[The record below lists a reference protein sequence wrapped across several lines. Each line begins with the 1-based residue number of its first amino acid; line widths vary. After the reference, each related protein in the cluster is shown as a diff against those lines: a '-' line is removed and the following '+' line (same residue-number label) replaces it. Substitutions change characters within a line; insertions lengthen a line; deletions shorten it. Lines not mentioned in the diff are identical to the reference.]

1 MANVG
6 IYREPGVGGGL
17 PLPRARLV
25 ALTVIVG
32 LLALTSI
39 LMGPGLLVVV
49 GRSLAGAWRLFR
61 DGGGWMWLILLL
73 DLAAPVA
80 IAALGAF
87 ILRGRAVPAGLLFG
101 AAALPMAVALL
112 GAWRGQRMT
121 VGAISGESIDPEQKA
136 RILAEGIAESMSA
149 DIFGGFVTCGVAI
162 VAAAAASFAVASID
176 LPGASRGGPKPSSA
190 GAIGASAA
198 GALWLV
204 ATIGLG
210 FARFREAGG
219 LVLLPVL
226 PVLVLVPLAVLAG
239 RAAPILSGWHDREES
254 RRAAGALLIAA
265 LSALLAVLALEHAID
280 ARFLAQALGAISG
293 ETIDESQ
300 RARVLAQ
307 GLEAGR
313 LGPVA
318 YGLQAVLGAATFGLA
333 LAPATGWRRSPAT
346 PSAAVAAAF
355 GAALLAAAFALSHS
369 RSAAPRVVL
378 TPHTDR
384 SLADVTL
391 PVLVET
397 FSHKGSSPGYG
408 SLLVLDK
415 RGAGA
420 GTVPAGSCGPRWSVY
435 ADGAATV
442 AMLRARVGPPSRSCT
457 RPLVFVAR
465 REHAKDVDARLG
477 DLAGYLGTQAY
488 VPITMDA
495 SSSDEG
501 GRRDA
506 ALRAVLVADDAIELD
521 GVRFALPLAKDAAPP
536 PTLGARLTRID
547 YVFRPTDT
555 IERVVQTIAAVETLY
570 GANLAKWEVERFL
583 DDGARPAQP
592 PPRPPRSAAP
602 GLRAGPV
609 TVNGA
614 LPTEV
619 IQRIVRQNFGRFRLC
634 YENGQRTNPDL
645 RGRVSVK
652 FVIDRSGAVST
663 AADAG
668 SDLAERAVIACI
680 VHAFENLSFPQPEGG
695 VVTVV
700 YPLLFEPPL

>member
-17 PLPRARLV
+17 PLPRSRLV

-32 LLALTSI
+32 LLALASI
-39 LMGPGLLVVV
+39 LMGPGLLVVA

-73 DLAAPVA
+73 DLAAPIAV
-80 IAALGAF
+80 AALGAF
-87 ILRGRAVPAGLLFG
+87 VLRGRSVPAGLLFI
-101 AAALPMAVALL
+101 APALPMAIALL
-112 GAWRGQRMT
+112 GAWRGQRLT
-121 VGAISGESIDPEQKA
+121 VGAISGESVDPEMKA

-176 LPGASRGGPKPSSA
+176 LPGASRGGPKPSAA

-204 ATIGLG
+204 ATVGLG
-210 FARFREAGG
+210 LARFREAGG
-219 LVLLPVL
+219 LVLLPVV
-226 PVLVLVPLAVLAG
+226 PVLVLVPLAVLAS
-239 RAAPILSGWHDREES
+239 RAAPILGGWHDRAES
-254 RRAAGALLIAA
+254 QRAAGALLVAA
-265 LSALLAVLALEHAID
+265 LSALLAVLALERALD
-280 ARFLAQALGAISG
+280 AMFMAQALGAISG
-293 ETIDESQ
+293 ESVDESQ
-300 RARVLAQ
+300 RARILAQ

-318 YGLQAVLGAATFGLA
+318 CGLQAVLGAATFGLA
-333 LAPATGWRRSPAT
+333 LVPATGLRRHPAT
-346 PSAAVAAAF
+346 PSAAIAAVV
-355 GAALLAAAFALSHS
+355 GAALLAGAFALSHS
-369 RSAAPRVVL
+369 RSSAPRAAL
-378 TPHTDR
+378 APRTDP
-384 SLADVTL
+384 SLANVTL

-397 FSHKGSSPGYG
+397 FSRRGSGPGYG
-408 SLLVLDK
+408 SPLVLDK

-420 GTVPAGSCGPRWSVY
+420 GTVTTGSCGTRWSVY
-435 ADGAATV
+435 ADGAATL
-442 AMLRARVGPPSRSCT
+442 AMLRARLGPPSRSCQ
-457 RPLVFVAR
+457 RSLVFVAR
-465 REHAKDVDARLG
+465 REHAKEVDARLG

-488 VPITMDA
+488 LPITIDA
-495 SSSDEG
+495 TLAND
-501 GRRDA
+501 GRREG
-506 ALRAVLVADDAIELD
+506 ALRAVVVADDAIELG
-521 GVRFALPLAKDAAPP
+521 GVRFALPIAADAAV
-536 PTLGARLTRID
+536 PTTLDARRTRID

-555 IERVVQTIAAVETLY
+555 VERVVQTIVAVEKLL
-570 GANLAKWEVERFL
+570 GADLATWPVERLL
-583 DDGARPAQP
+583 DDGSRPAQP
-592 PPRPPRSAAP
+592 PPPPRVAAP

-609 TVNGA
+609 AVNGA

-619 IQRIVRQNFGRFRLC
+619 VQRIVRQNFGRFRLC
-634 YENGQRTNPDL
+634 YENGLRTTPTL

-668 SDLAERAVIACI
+668 SDLADRAVIACI

-700 YPLLFEPPL
+700 YPLLFEPPP